1 MDIRG
6 TIINIINELADKT
19 NEDTIIDD
27 NTNLIHDYQFDSI
40 KLIELIVMIED
51 EFKLEIEDDDLELSN
66 ISIVGNLI
74 NIVEKKQR

>member
-74 NIVEKKQR
+74 NIVEKKQ